1 MMNIILIIFTLSLFC
16 LFILTLGYSVLI
28 RILLRRKEEKSC
40 IINSSKI
47 YSVSIIVPVY
57 NERGAI
63 EQKIENLFA
72 VNYDKDKM
80 EIIFVDSN
88 SNDGTIALL
97 RQIQCDERYKDKV
110 RLIIQPQRCGKASAI
125 NEALKVAR
133 GEIIVLT
140 DANAIFHENSL
151 LNLCR
156 NFDDPE
162 IGAVGGKLSI
172 PPDSFAS
179 SLYSSF
185 FDFFRNNSRI
195 NESKLD
201 CPSFFS
207 GELIGFRRELVDKLD
222 YDAISDDLDLLIKV
236 RKKEFRCIIDEK
248 ALVWERR
255 PAKFSEHLVQLRRTA
270 AGTLQILMRNKD
282 MLFNK
287 KYGLFGSVIL
297 PAYLLRLILIP
308 VLLLLLEITGLWL
321 FFDSISSFIEILFGK
336 LILVIPI
343 FAAIIFS
350 GMFHRK
356 LLPVFLFSII
366 AQIAILLGMSDYLRG
381 KHTHLWEKVR
391 TSRVMR
397 N

>member
-1 MMNIILIIFTLSLFC
+1 MMNVILIIFTLSL
-16 LFILTLGYSVLI
+16 LGLIILILGYSVLI
-28 RILLRRKEEKSC
+28 WVLLRRKEEKRH
-40 IINSSKI
+40 IINSPKI

-57 NERGAI
+57 NEQGAI
-63 EQKIENLFA
+63 ERKIENLFA

-80 EIIFVDSN
+80 EVIFVDSA
-88 SNDGTIALL
+88 SDDGTTELL
-97 RQIQCDERYKDKV
+97 RKIQCEERYRDKV
-110 RLIIQPQRCGKASAI
+110 KLILQPKRCGKAFAI

-156 NFDDPE
+156 NFDDPG

-185 FDFFRNNSRI
+185 FDIFRNNVRI
-195 NESKLD
+195 SESKLD

-207 GELIGFRRELVDKLD
+207 GELIGFRRGLIDKLD
-222 YDAISDDLDLLIKV
+222 DDAISDDLDLLIKV
-236 RKKEFRCIIDEK
+236 RKKEFRCIIDEE

-255 PAKFSEHLVQLRRTA
+255 PAKFSEHLVQQRRTT
-270 AGTLQILMRNKD
+270 AGTLQIIMRNKD
-282 MLFNK
+282 MLFNR
-287 KYGLFGSVIL
+287 KYGLFGSLIL

-308 VLLLLLEITGLWL
+308 IFLLLLEITGLGL
-321 FFDSISSFIEILFGK
+321 FFDSISSFINIIFEK
-336 LILVIPI
+336 LILSVPI
-343 FAAIIFS
+343 FAVIIFS
-350 GMFHRK
+350 GVFHRK

-366 AQIAILLGMSDYLRG
+366 AQIAILLGMMDYLRG
-381 KHTHLWEKVR
+381 KHTHLWKKVS
-391 TSRVMR
+391 TSRVMCD
-397 N
+397 